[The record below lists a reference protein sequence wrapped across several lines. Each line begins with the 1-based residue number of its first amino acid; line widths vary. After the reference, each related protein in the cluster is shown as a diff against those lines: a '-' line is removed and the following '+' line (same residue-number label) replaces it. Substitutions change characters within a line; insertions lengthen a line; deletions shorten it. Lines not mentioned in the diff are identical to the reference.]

1 MNANREAGG
10 NVFAIIRDHSRFTIQ
25 KGRAMQQS
33 ESEFDAWHMARAI
46 ELAARGEGLV
56 EPNPMVGCTLVAD
69 GETVGEGWHQRFGG
83 PHAEIEALQSAGARA
98 RGATA
103 FVTLEPCCHQ
113 GKTGPCTRALIA
125 AGVSRVV
132 IAQQD
137 PFPEVSGKGIAELR
151 GVGIAV
157 DVGLL
162 ESEARQLN
170 APYLKLVETGRPWII
185 AKWAMTLD
193 GKIATRSLDSRWVS
207 SHASREIV
215 HQLRGRVDA
224 IMIGR
229 ATAEADDPLLTARPP
244 GARTAVRIVLDSAAS
259 LADTSQL
266 VRTARQSPVLVATG
280 QQAAA
285 KDRQRLTAAGC
296 EVIECPGESQADRLA
311 WLLGELGRRQMTNVL
326 VEGGGQVLGSLF
338 DLGQIDE
345 VHAFIAP
352 KLIGGA
358 GAVVPIGGS
367 GIEQMSQAIKLSAP
381 RIEQCGGDTYISGR
395 VERHSPGE

>member
-1 MNANREAGG
+1 
-10 NVFAIIRDHSRFTIQ
+10 
-25 KGRAMQQS
+25 MQQS

-56 EPNPMVGCTLVAD
+56 EPNPMVGCTLVAA
-69 GETVGEGWHQRFGG
+69 GETVGEGWHRRFGG

-98 RGATA
+98 QGATA

-113 GKTGPCTRALIA
+113 GKTGPCTGALIA

-132 IAQQD
+132 VAQQD
-137 PFPEVSGKGIAELR
+137 PFPQVSGEGIAELR
-151 GVGIAV
+151 RAGIAV
-157 DVGLL
+157 EVGLL
-162 ESEARQLN
+162 ESEAKRLN

-193 GKIATRSLDSRWVS
+193 GKIATRTLDSRWVS
-207 SHASREIV
+207 RHASREIV
-215 HQLRGRVDA
+215 HQLRGRVDG

-244 GARTAVRIVLDSAAS
+244 GARLAVRIVLDSKAS

-266 VRTARQSPVLVATG
+266 VRTARESPVLVAIG

-285 KDRQRLTAAGC
+285 KDRQRLSAAGC
-296 EVIECPGESQADRLA
+296 EVIECPGKSHADRLA
-311 WLLGELGRRQMTNVL
+311 WLLDELGRRQMTNIL
-326 VEGGGQVLGSLF
+326 VEGGGQVLGSLL

-352 KLIGGA
+352 KLIGGTS
-358 GAVVPIGGS
+358 AVGPIGGS
-367 GIEQMSQAIKLSAP
+367 GIERMAQALNLSAP
-381 RIEQCGGDTYISGR
+381 RVEQCDGDIYISGHL
-395 VERHSPGE
+395 ERRSSPS

>member
-1 MNANREAGG
+1 
-10 NVFAIIRDHSRFTIQ
+10 
-25 KGRAMQQS
+25 MQQS

-56 EPNPMVGCTLVAD
+56 EPNPLVGCTLVAD

-83 PHAEIEALQSAGARA
+83 PHAEIEALASAGARA

-113 GKTGPCTRALIA
+113 GKTGPCTQALIE

-132 IAQQD
+132 VAQQD
-137 PFPEVSGKGIAELR
+137 PFPPVSGKGIAELR
-151 GVGIAV
+151 SAGISV
-157 DVGLL
+157 DMGLL

-170 APYLKLVETGRPWII
+170 APYLKLVAQGRPWII

-193 GKIATRSLDSRWVS
+193 GKIATRALDSRWVS
-207 SHASREIV
+207 SYASREIV
-215 HQLRGRVDA
+215 HRLRGRVDG

-229 ATAEADDPLLTARPP
+229 ATAEADNPLLTARPP
-244 GARTAVRIVLDSAAS
+244 GARVAVRIVLDSKAS

-266 VRTARQSPVLVATG
+266 VRTAREAPVLVATS

-296 EVIECPGESQADRLA
+296 EVIECPGDSHADRLA
-311 WLLGELGRRQMTNVL
+311 WLLDELGRRQMTNIL
-326 VEGGGQVLGSLF
+326 VEGGGQVLGSLL
-338 DLGQIDE
+338 DLDQIDE

-352 KLIGGA
+352 KLIGGTSA
-358 GAVVPIGGS
+358 VGPVGGTGADL
-367 GIEQMSQAIKLSAP
+367 MAQALSLSSP
-381 RIEQCGGDTYISGR
+381 RIEQRGSDVYIHGR
-395 VERHSPGE
+395 IARE

>member
-1 MNANREAGG
+1 
-10 NVFAIIRDHSRFTIQ
+10 
-25 KGRAMQQS
+25 MQQS

-56 EPNPMVGCTLVAD
+56 EPNPMVGCTLVAA
-69 GETVGEGWHQRFGG
+69 GETVGEGWHRRFGG

-113 GKTGPCTRALIA
+113 GKTGPCTQSLIS

-132 IAQQD
+132 VAQQD
-137 PFPEVSGKGIAELR
+137 PFPEVSGGGIAELR
-151 GVGIAV
+151 RAGIEV

-162 ESEARQLN
+162 ESEAQRLN
-170 APYLKLVETGRPWII
+170 APYLKLVETGRSWII

-193 GKIATRSLDSRWVS
+193 GKIATRAFDSRWVS
-207 SHASREIV
+207 SRASREIV
-215 HQLRGRVDA
+215 HQLRGQVDG

-244 GARTAVRIVLDSAAS
+244 GARTAVRIVLDSAAA
-259 LADTSQL
+259 LADSSQL
-266 VRTARQSPVLVATG
+266 VRTARETPVLVATS
-280 QQAAA
+280 QQVAA

-296 EVIECPGESQADRLA
+296 EVIECPGESRADRLA
-311 WLLGELGRRQMTNVL
+311 WLLDELGRRQMTNIL
-326 VEGGGQVLGSLF
+326 VEGGGQLLGSLL

-352 KLIGGA
+352 KLIGGTK
-358 GAVVPIGGS
+358 AVSAIGGT
-367 GIEQMSQAIKLSAP
+367 GADLMAHALNLSSP
-381 RIEQCGGDTYISGR
+381 RIEQRGSDVYIHGR
-395 VERHSPGE
+395 IARE